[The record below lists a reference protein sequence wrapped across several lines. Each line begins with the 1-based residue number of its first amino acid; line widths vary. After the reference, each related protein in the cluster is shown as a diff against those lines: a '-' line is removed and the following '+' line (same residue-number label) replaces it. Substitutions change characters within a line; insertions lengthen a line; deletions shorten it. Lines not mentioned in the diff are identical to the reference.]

1 MTQTQT
7 LYQLA
12 LKERELIRTK
22 RELDEIPEAA
32 QIVECRAKRRELKAK
47 QDQVVELADE
57 VAEKIARFEEE
68 ETKLLAK
75 LAELQATLDHTTDH
89 RVVAKVTRDME
100 GLVKRE
106 QTINEETDALLERQ
120 IKVDNLGAQV
130 MDMLEKLDHK
140 EHHLTEDFKAKGGEV
155 KARIDALQNQV
166 SRLLS
171 ELPSPL
177 QTRYEK
183 LRAEKGGMAVAYL
196 EGTHCSACRVEFQTG
211 ALAKLRSGEPV
222 TECPSC
228 HRIFVARV
236 DEA

>member
-22 RELDEIPEAA
+22 KELDEIPEAA

-57 VAEKIARFEEE
+57 VAEKIARFEDE

-75 LAELQATLDHTTDH
+75 LAELQSALDHTTDH
-89 RVVAKVTRDME
+89 RVVTKVTRDME

-106 QTINEETDALLERQ
+106 QTINQETDALLERQ
-120 IKVDNLGAQV
+120 IKIDNLGAQV

-140 EHHLTEDFKAKGGEV
+140 EHHLTEDFKVKGGEV
-155 KARIDALQNQV
+155 KARMEALENQV
-166 SRLLS
+166 KRLLA
-171 ELPSPL
+171 ELPAPL
-177 QTRYEK
+177 QTRYAK
-183 LRAEKGGMAVAYL
+183 IKAEKGGIGTAYL
-196 EGTHCSACRVEFQTG
+196 EGTHCSACHVEFQTG
-211 ALAKLRSGEPV
+211 VLSKLRSGEPV

-228 HRIFVARV
+228 HRLFVTQT
-236 DEA
+236 D